1 LNCERRGRL
10 KTEVIKRKTMATK
23 HAGMGAAFVA
33 LALVLGLMTIIG
45 VILLMMWFQPGI
57 EHSPSEGHSFTR
69 SQIVATTQA
78 CVLSHLALD
87 LVLDSGAST

>member
-1 LNCERRGRL
+1 
-10 KTEVIKRKTMATK
+10 MATK

-57 EHSPSEGHSFTR
+57 EHSPSEGQSFSR
-69 SQIVATTQA
+69 SHIVATTKA